1 MPIPIGGN
9 NKSRCYENGG
19 GTAMVYKF
27 MEEQHKLDSS
37 LPHIHQSCK
46 TERDLMNLLWP
57 YAIDLAYQNVI
68 SRVGLQTFSR

>member
-1 MPIPIGGN
+1 
-9 NKSRCYENGG
+9 
-19 GTAMVYKF
+19 MVYKF